1 MRREAI
7 LAKDTLEPVGP
18 QTEGCCH
25 ASELGAVLPKIPG
38 DETALINPTREPGE
52 EPVAATVLLTFTQPD
67 YQGLCRLIQA
77 SEPSHRIWDC
87 AVRSGLW
94 QGAPLTVAAPAMGAP
109 YAAMVLEK
117 LIALGARRVLIL
129 GWCGSLAP
137 EVQIGHLIL
146 PDRALPGDGTSPHY
160 CRTAQEIFPD
170 EDLCGRL
177 TARLPSAGVPWH
189 TGPVWSTDAFF
200 RETPSLVQACRDRGI
215 LGIDLE
221 LAALLAVG
229 RFRQVA
235 AAALLV
241 VSDELSSLHWKP
253 ARGSEP
259 FRRAR
264 RAALQLILDA
274 AAAAG
279 GAHA

>member
-7 LAKDTLEPVGP
+7 LKEETVESVPPRKLRSPYGPVLRSDLPASPADEP
-18 QTEGCCH
+18 
-25 ASELGAVLPKIPG
+25 
-38 DETALINPTREPGE
+38 ALIHPTREPEE
-52 EPVAATVLLTFTQPD
+52 EPVAATVILTFTQPD
-67 YQGLCRLIQA
+67 YQALCRLAEAGGTPRQVWGCPWRA
-77 SEPSHRIWDC
+77 G
-87 AVRSGLW
+87 AW
-94 QGAPLTVAAPAMGAP
+94 QGAPLTVVAPALGAP

-137 EVQIGHLIL
+137 EVRIGHLIL

-160 CRTAQEIFPD
+160 CGGAAEIFPH
-170 EDLCGRL
+170 EALFGL
-177 TARLPSAGVPWH
+177 LESRLPEAGVPWH
-189 TGPVWSTDAFF
+189 RGPVWSTDAFY
-200 RETPSLVQACRDRGI
+200 RETPSLVHSCQGRGI

-241 VSDELSSLHWKP
+241 VSDELFTLQWRP
-253 ARGSEP
+253 ARGAQP
-259 FRRAR
+259 FRLAR
-264 RAALQLILDA
+264 QAALRLILDA
-274 AAAAG
+274 AAAAEG
-279 GAHA
+279 PHA